1 MNPDKQEDYSRE
13 LLAYKIK
20 LVEIQQSIRNLDF
33 SVDRQL
39 AEVAG
44 NLGILTQKT
53 VILAPVEIQP
63 VSSGIV
69 RRIYQRIKGI
79 PGIKQCAE
87 CLKKIKRWMLQ
98 YRILK
103 PLIRLSEKICR

>member
-1 MNPDKQEDYSRE
+1 MNPEIQADYSRE

-20 LVEIQQSIRNLDF
+20 LVEIQQSVRNLDQ

-39 AEVAG
+39 EDVAG

-53 VILAPVEIQP
+53 VVLAPVEIQP
-63 VSSGIV
+63 EPPGIV
-69 RRIYQRIKGI
+69 RRVYQRLKGI
-79 PGIKQCAE
+79 PGIRQCTVF
-87 CLKKIKRWMLQ
+87 LKKIKRWMQQ